1 VVVFISLLGVGIVAV
16 VASET
21 LFRPRD
27 EPPLAIEPG
36 FEPGQGRVV
45 SVDRQRTS
53 DARTWLEL
61 TVRVGRRELPSYLA
75 VAEIEVERDRRVVPG
90 DRVALE
96 VDPENPVR
104 VRISS
109 LPPPT

>member
-1 VVVFISLLGVGIVAV
+1 MLVFVSLMGVGIVGV
-16 VASET
+16 LASET
-21 LFRPRD
+21 VFRRRD
-27 EPPLAIEPG
+27 EPPRVAEPD

-45 SVDRQRTS
+45 CVDRQRTS
-53 DARTWLEL
+53 EAGTWLEL

-75 VAEIEVERDRRVVPG
+75 VAEVEVERDRAVRPG
-90 DRVALE
+90 DPVALE

-104 VRISS
+104 VRIAS